1 MKKTSHLRNVSAL
14 AGCLACPSIPP
25 HLVRAM
31 FLSLLV
37 LLLTGP
43 AKAGDTEMSRVIEL
57 HLSSTSPSSVAKNHL
72 SPAPPPDNAVTVL
85 SQKRVQGAPP
95 TERNPELSR
104 QHLVVVGLNAQ
115 GQEIS
120 RTVMLDPRILRAETV
135 DLSGKLTN
143 PELLYRSDVTFS
155 IAVPDDP
162 GVIGVKVYQP
172 RWTGTEYALDLIGEV
187 KLPEV
192 PHD

>member
-1 MKKTSHLRNVSAL
+1 MKKISHLRNVSVSAER
-14 AGCLACPSIPP
+14 LACLSIPP
-25 HLVRAM
+25 RVVQTII
-31 FLSLLV
+31 LSFLV
-37 LLLTGP
+37 LSAGP
-43 AKAGDTEMSRVIEL
+43 AEAGDTGMSRVIEL
-57 HLSSTSPSSVAKNHL
+57 HLSSTSPSTARNNL
-72 SPAPPPDNAVTVL
+72 SSAPPPDNTVTVL
-85 SQKRVQGAPP
+85 SQKRAKGTPP

-120 RTVMLDPRILRAETV
+120 RTVMLDPRILRAETT
-135 DLSGKLTN
+135 DPSGKLTN
-143 PELLYRSDVTFS
+143 PELLYRNDVTFS
-155 IAVPDDP
+155 VAVPDDP

-192 PHD
+192 AHD

>member
-1 MKKTSHLRNVSAL
+1 MKKISHLRNTGVL
-14 AGCLACPSIPP
+14 AGFFACPSIPARF
-25 HLVRAM
+25 VRTM
-31 FLSLLV
+31 LLSFLV
-37 LLLTGP
+37 LSTGP
-43 AKAGDTEMSRVIEL
+43 AEAGDAEMSRVIEL
-57 HLSSTSPSSVAKNHL
+57 HLSSTSPSAVKNHL
-72 SPAPPPDNAVTVL
+72 SSAPPPDNTVTVL

-95 TERNPELSR
+95 AERNPELSR

-143 PELLYRSDVTFS
+143 PELLYRNDVTFS
-155 IAVPDDP
+155 VAVPDDP